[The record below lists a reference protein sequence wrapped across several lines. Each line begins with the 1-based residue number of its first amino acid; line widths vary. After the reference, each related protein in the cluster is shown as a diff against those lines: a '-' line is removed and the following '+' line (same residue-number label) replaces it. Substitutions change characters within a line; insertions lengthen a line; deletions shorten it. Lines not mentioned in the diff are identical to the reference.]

1 MLLLPLVHKKN
12 LQEREMTHRHSSASV
27 YKEFVDRLSVDD
39 YKAVASSGEAH
50 IKSLSEKHLE
60 RNVPET
66 DFYSPFNINIPFYIF
81 IEYIE

>member
-39 YKAVASSGEAH
+39 YKAVASSGEVH
-50 IKSLSEKHLE
+50 IKSLSEKHLDVE
-60 RNVPET
+60 KNT
-66 DFYSPFNINIPFYIF
+66 SQACSATNALHHSNICHILCL
-81 IEYIE
+81 